1 MEWVPDEAWL
11 TKVVVDA
18 TADELNFDLAIDASG
33 AGKPSPV
40 DAGFAPFGPMSPPRA
55 PIALFLGL
63 AAVLVI
69 GLPIMVDRATRSHG
83 PPPWAGA

>member
-1 MEWVPDEAWL
+1 
-11 TKVVVDA
+11 
-18 TADELNFDLAIDASG
+18 
-33 AGKPSPV
+33 
-40 DAGFAPFGPMSPPRA
+40 MSPPRA

-69 GLPIMVDRATRSHG
+69 GLPIMVDRASRSSG